1 MTQKFYTFYEKKSF
15 YVNIITFL
23 EIQGYKN
30 MDKDLNLQ
38 YYITNQHVTSI
49 LNFIIKYHHYYF

>member
-1 MTQKFYTFYEKKSF
+1 MTQKFFTFYEKKSF

-30 MDKDLNLQ
+30 KDKDLNLQ

-49 LNFIIKYHHYYF
+49 LNFIIKYHHHYF